1 MKILS
6 SKLTMIA
13 AAFLLSSA
21 GAFASGSEGIAGG
34 QTSDSA
40 LYNAGKGIY
49 ADKFSCSACP
59 LASKPLN
66 SALAKDVLSGTP
78 KVQLSA
84 DEQAAIS
91 VYLKRRFKI

>member
-6 SKLTMIA
+6 VKSITLT

-21 GAFASGSEGIAGG
+21 GAFASGSESIAGG
-34 QTSDSA
+34 QTSDTA
-40 LYNAGKGIY
+40 LYNAGKGVY
-49 ADKFSCSACP
+49 ADKFACSACP
-59 LASKPLN
+59 LVSKPLN
-66 SALAKDVLSGTP
+66 STVAKDVLNGTP

-84 DEQAAIS
+84 DEQAAVS

>member
-6 SKLTMIA
+6 VKSITLT
-13 AAFLLSSA
+13 AAFLLSSS
-21 GAFASGSEGIAGG
+21 GAFASGSESIAGG
-34 QTSDSA
+34 QTSDTA
-40 LYNAGKGIY
+40 LYNAGKGVY
-49 ADKFSCSACP
+49 ADKYACSACP

-66 SALAKDVLSGTP
+66 STVAKDVLNGTP

-84 DEQAAIS
+84 DEQAAVS